1 MALSDFP
8 LTQEI
13 IDRFSP
19 VIPSLRGAFAGE
31 MAQAGNE
38 LRSIQAAQAALA
50 ANPNANVDEIQR
62 AIALALQSPPPAAPA
77 SKPQTVD
84 QITATA
90 NTALQDPTIST
101 ASRPVASQPQPQ
113 RGGGLLEMFGLQK
126 MQPGAQGE
134 TGQKFYERDRFKD
147 FSGTMANWLN
157 SMTLNPDPNL
167 AANMDAGK
175 QRRTANKSRN
185 RTVDYLRKTGMNDL
199 ADMMEAGQI
208 DAQAVMSE
216 LLKKRLSATNGAY
229 SKEQMG
235 MLNTLR
241 DDLRTDL
248 GIFEQVRDGYQN
260 IITFY
265 ENGNAVSDYALAVS
279 FAKVLDPGS
288 VAREGEVAAVQN
300 AGAKFPA
307 LQQALINSITG
318 TGSLT
323 QAVRH
328 QIAEATTNIYRNKA
342 KSAQYT
348 LGQYQKTAES
358 AGLPADLLQ
367 MSALITEPVS
377 LPSYNVPQSA
387 IDAGITQEQWN
398 TLSIQDKREFM

>member
-1 MALSDFP
+1 MALSEFP
-8 LTQEI
+8 LTQDI

-77 SKPQTVD
+77 SNAQTVEE
-84 QITATA
+84 ITATA
-90 NTALQDPTIST
+90 RTALKDPIIST
-101 ASRPVASQPQPQ
+101 TSRPAASQPQPQ

-185 RTVDYLRKTGMNDL
+185 RTVDYLRRTGMNDL

-216 LLKKRLSATNGAY
+216 LLKKRLSANNGVY

-241 DDLRTDL
+241 DDLRADL

-265 ENGNAVSDYALAVS
+265 ENGNAVTDYALAVS

-288 VAREGEVAAVQN
+288 VAREGEVQAVQN
-300 AGAKFPA
+300 AGARFPA
-307 LQQALINSITG
+307 LQQALKNAITG
-318 TGSLT
+318 EGSLT

-342 KSAQYT
+342 QAAQYT

-367 MSALITEPVS
+367 MSARITEPVS
-377 LPSYNVPQSA
+377 LPPYNVPQSA

-398 TLSIQDKREFM
+398 TLSMQDKREFM